1 MSSVTSET
9 FKAGDTP
16 LPGLKQ
22 FGLIAAVLGFGVWQY
37 RGQWH
42 VDLRA
47 KGAGHLTQEG
57 AKK

>member
-22 FGLIAAVLGFGVWQY
+22 FGLIAAVLGV
-37 RGQWH
+37 
-42 VDLRA
+42 VLT
-47 KGAGHLTQEG
+47 GAGFMMSGSEG
-57 AKK
+57 ADRFFRA